1 MTYAYSID
9 GGETYRGS
17 EPTPEDALG
26 AAHDKLATECE
37 PGTTH
42 PVYIA
47 RLVPGVE
54 ILRKQTG
61 ALESLAARGGSMT
74 TKKAYTVSED
84 GHAVV
89 VFATNGAEA
98 RRLGAGEL
106 DTTFEGAESCRRSP
120 EFDSYADAGQVPPL
134 VAIQH
139 GWWFECSHCGHK
151 ISDGYEGP
159 DGEEL
164 QPIADGR
171 DVYCSQAH
179 MMSEWAERRERLARV
194 HASIEACAQ
203 RFHGR
208 PIFDLRGYEH
218 YAAGGRD
225 TVSCCDFDF
234 PGRKGLYARWDI
246 GSEHVYISECDLDA
260 WAATGRTTP

>member
-1 MTYAYSID
+1 M
-9 GGETYRGS
+9 
-17 EPTPEDALG
+17 
-26 AAHDKLATECE
+26 H
-37 PGTTH
+37 
-42 PVYIA
+42 IA

-61 ALESLAARGGSMT
+61 ALESLAEQVCRSLEETLYDEVGG
-74 TKKAYTVSED
+74 
-84 GHAVV
+84 
-89 VFATNGAEA
+89 NN
-98 RRLGAGEL
+98 
-106 DTTFEGAESCRRSP
+106 
-120 EFDSYADAGQVPPL
+120 PL
-134 VAIQH
+134 I
-139 GWWFECSHCGHK
+139 
-151 ISDGYEGP
+151 
-159 DGEEL
+159 
-164 QPIADGR
+164 
-171 DVYCSQAH
+171 
-179 MMSEWAERRERLARV
+179 ERLTRV